1 MSYTYY
7 RRYQPSRR
15 RSGFKSF
22 FWLVLFLVFFFL
34 ILKAC
39 VSVFSSFAEDKKDEA
54 VLSVI
59 KGNAEILEWGQSD
72 AKSASDSELV
82 LVGDQITTVEDS
94 RLSLSFYN
102 GTLVYLDENTKL
114 KIAEFTAGESHNQME
129 LQVVDGQIWVEH
141 LAQDEGELELL
152 IQTDVMNLQSFQGTY
167 LVSNRVDEERV
178 AVKSGQVGVDFVDRG
193 EEELVIES
201 LTIKEGEQSL
211 LTDGKERALLARENI
226 SLVEPVVVE
235 FWDTVF
241 VEQQSSGEQ
250 AESEATGPIK
260 IEEDLGIST
269 EEEVVVEVIEET
281 SLVISVSTP
290 VSGATIQKDAFAI
303 EGQIV
308 SGMASKVMVT
318 WSGNGQAYPLG
329 LFTAGSG
336 SFRYVADTDYANLS
350 VGSNTYTIV
359 AYDSEG
365 NASNMVVL
373 TIDASF

>member
-72 AKSASDSELV
+72 AKFASDSELV
-82 LVGDQITTVEDS
+82 LVGDQITTGENS
-94 RLSLSFYN
+94 RVSLSFYN
-102 GTLVYLDENTKL
+102 GTLVYLDENSKV
-114 KIAEFTAGESHNQME
+114 KIAEFRAGESHNQME

-152 IQTDVMNLQSFQGTY
+152 VQTDVMNLQSFQGTY

-211 LTDGKERALLARENI
+211 LTDEKERALLARENI

-250 AESEATGPIK
+250 AESETTGPIE
-260 IEEDLGIST
+260 IEEDLEAST
-269 EEEVVVEVIEET
+269 EEVVVEET
-281 SLVISVSTP
+281 SLVIAVSTP
-290 VSGATIQKDAFAI
+290 SSGATIEKDAFAI

-308 SGMASKVMVT
+308 SGTASKVMVT

-336 SFRYVADTDYANLS
+336 SFRYVADTDYLNLS
-350 VGSNTYTIV
+350 QGPNTYTIV

-365 NASNMVVL
+365 NASNTVVL
-373 TIDASF
+373 TIDAAF

>member
-250 AESEATGPIK
+250 AESEATGPIE
-260 IEEDLGIST
+260 IEEDLEAST
-269 EEEVVVEVIEET
+269 EEVVVEET

-290 VSGATIQKDAFAI
+290 SSGATIEKDAFAI

-308 SGMASKVMVT
+308 SGTASTVMVT
-318 WSGNGQAYPLG
+318 WSGNAQAYPLG
-329 LFTAGSG
+329 LFEPGGST
-336 SFRYVADTDYANLS
+336 FRYVADTDYLNLS
-350 VGSNTYTIV
+350 QGPNTYTIV

-365 NASNMVVL
+365 NASNTVVL
-373 TIDASF
+373 TIDAAF

>member
-250 AESEATGPIK
+250 AESEATGPIE
-260 IEEDLGIST
+260 IEEDLEASP
-269 EEEVVVEVIEET
+269 EEVVVEET

-290 VSGATIQKDAFAI
+290 SSGATIGKDAFAI

-308 SGMASKVMVT
+308 SGTASKVMVT

>member
-250 AESEATGPIK
+250 AESEATGPIE
-260 IEEDLGIST
+260 IEEDLEASP
-269 EEEVVVEVIEET
+269 EEVVVEET

-290 VSGATIQKDAFAI
+290 SSGATIEKDAFAI

-308 SGMASKVMVT
+308 SGTASTVMVT
-318 WSGNGQAYPLG
+318 WSGNAQAYPLG
-329 LFTAGSG
+329 LFEPGGST
-336 SFRYVADTDYANLS
+336 FRYVADTDYLNLS
-350 VGSNTYTIV
+350 QGPNTYTIV

-365 NASNMVVL
+365 NASNTVVL
-373 TIDASF
+373 TIDAAF

>member
-82 LVGDQITTVEDS
+82 LVGDQITTGEDS

-211 LTDGKERALLARENI
+211 LTDGRERALLARENI

-250 AESEATGPIK
+250 AESEATGPIE
-260 IEEDLGIST
+260 IEEDLEASP
-269 EEEVVVEVIEET
+269 EEVVVEET

-290 VSGATIQKDAFAI
+290 SSGATIEKDAFAI

-308 SGMASKVMVT
+308 SGTASKVMVT

-365 NASNMVVL
+365 KASNMVVL

>member
-250 AESEATGPIK
+250 AESEATGPIE
-260 IEEDLGIST
+260 IEEDLEASP
-269 EEEVVVEVIEET
+269 EEVVVEET

-290 VSGATIQKDAFAI
+290 SSGATIEKDAFAI

-308 SGMASKVMVT
+308 SGTASKVMVT

-336 SFRYVADTDYANLS
+336 SFRYVADTDYLNLS
-350 VGSNTYTIV
+350 QGPNTYTIV

-365 NASNMVVL
+365 NASNTVVL
-373 TIDASF
+373 TIDAAF

>member
-72 AKSASDSELV
+72 AKFASDSELV
-82 LVGDQITTVEDS
+82 LVGDQITTGENS
-94 RLSLSFYN
+94 RVSLSFYN
-102 GTLVYLDENTKL
+102 GTLVYLDENSKV
-114 KIAEFTAGESHNQME
+114 KIAEFRAGESHNQME

-141 LAQDEGELELL
+141 LAEDEGELELL
-152 IQTDVMNLQSFQGTY
+152 VQTDVMNLQSFQGTY

-211 LTDGKERALLARENI
+211 LTDGRERALLARENI

-250 AESEATGPIK
+250 AESETTGPIE
-260 IEEDLGIST
+260 IEEDLEAST
-269 EEEVVVEVIEET
+269 EEVVVEET
-281 SLVISVSTP
+281 SLVIAVSTP
-290 VSGATIQKDAFAI
+290 SSGATIEKDAFAI

-308 SGMASKVMVT
+308 SGTASKVMVT

-365 NASNMVVL
+365 KASNMVVL

>member
-82 LVGDQITTVEDS
+82 LVGDQITTGENS
-94 RLSLSFYN
+94 RVSLSFYN
-102 GTLVYLDENTKL
+102 GTLVYLDENSKV
-114 KIAEFTAGESHNQME
+114 KIAEFRAGESHNQME

-211 LTDGKERALLARENI
+211 LTDGRERALLARENI

-250 AESEATGPIK
+250 AESEATGPIE
-260 IEEDLGIST
+260 IEEDLEASP
-269 EEEVVVEVIEET
+269 EEVVVEET

-290 VSGATIQKDAFAI
+290 SSGATIGKDAFAI

-308 SGMASKVMVT
+308 SGTASKVMVT

-336 SFRYVADTDYANLS
+336 SFRYVADTDYLNLS
-350 VGSNTYTIV
+350 QGPNTYTIV

-365 NASNMVVL
+365 NASNTVVL
-373 TIDASF
+373 TIDAAF

>member
-7 RRYQPSRR
+7 RRYQPSRL

-141 LAQDEGELELL
+141 LAQDERELL

-211 LTDGKERALLARENI
+211 LTDGRERALLARENI

-250 AESEATGPIK
+250 AESEATGPIE
-260 IEEDLGIST
+260 IEEDLEASP
-269 EEEVVVEVIEET
+269 EEVVVEET

-290 VSGATIQKDAFAI
+290 SSGATIEKDAFAI

-308 SGMASKVMVT
+308 SGTASTVMVT
-318 WSGNGQAYPLG
+318 WSGNA
-329 LFTAGSG
+329 
-336 SFRYVADTDYANLS
+336 
-350 VGSNTYTIV
+350 
-359 AYDSEG
+359 
-365 NASNMVVL
+365 
-373 TIDASF
+373 

>member
-82 LVGDQITTVEDS
+82 LVGDQITTGENS
-94 RLSLSFYN
+94 RVSLSFYN
-102 GTLVYLDENTKL
+102 GTLVYLDENSKV
-114 KIAEFTAGESHNQME
+114 KIAEFRAGESHNQME

-211 LTDGKERALLARENI
+211 LTDEKERALLARENI

-250 AESEATGPIK
+250 AESEATGPIE
-260 IEEDLGIST
+260 IEEDLEASP
-269 EEEVVVEVIEET
+269 EEVVVEET

-290 VSGATIQKDAFAI
+290 SSGATIEKDAFAI

-308 SGMASKVMVT
+308 SGTASTVMVT
-318 WSGNGQAYPLG
+318 WSGNAQAYPLG
-329 LFTAGSG
+329 LFEPGGST
-336 SFRYVADTDYANLS
+336 FRYVADTDYLNLS
-350 VGSNTYTIV
+350 QGPNTYTIV

-365 NASNMVVL
+365 NASNTVVL
-373 TIDASF
+373 TIDAAF

>member
-250 AESEATGPIK
+250 AESEATGPIE
-260 IEEDLGIST
+260 IEEDLEASP
-269 EEEVVVEVIEET
+269 EEVVVEET

-290 VSGATIQKDAFAI
+290 SSGATIGKDAFAI

-308 SGMASKVMVT
+308 SGTASKVMVT

-336 SFRYVADTDYANLS
+336 SFRYVADTDYLNLS
-350 VGSNTYTIV
+350 QGPNTYTIV

-365 NASNMVVL
+365 NASNTVVL
-373 TIDASF
+373 TIDAAF